1 VGRVII
7 EKRIGPH
14 LWTFEE
20 PDIFIARFNG
30 DLAPDHVRALTRTQ
44 KEHAPHLSYILYVV
58 DHARIGETSPE
69 ARRVFREEGQ
79 SDLPSATA
87 IIGSSFKLRVLA
99 DLAFRAVNF
108 FRRSPVHFRFF
119 DDEAAA
125 RAWLDEMRPVLQRVA
140 A

>member
-30 DLAPDHVRALTRTQ
+30 DLVPDHVRALTRTQ
-44 KEHAPHLSYILYVV
+44 KEHAPHLSYILYLV
-58 DHARIGETSPE
+58 DHSRIGETSPE
-69 ARRVFREEGQ
+69 ARRAFREEGG

-87 IIGSSFKLRVLA
+87 IIGSSFTLRVLA

-108 FRRSPVHFRFF
+108 FRRSPAQFRFF

-125 RAWLDEMRPVLQRVA
+125 RAWLDEMRPVLQRA